1 MQAFKNCG
9 KLHVLGFSYVTII
22 YLFVFFTQYS
32 IFKRKKPTKYS
43 NIQYGSSFVNLG
55 SLVQIAALDLAGS

>member
-1 MQAFKNCG
+1 MHAFKNCG
-9 KLHVLGFSYVTII
+9 KLHVFGFSCVTII

-32 IFKRKKPTKYS
+32 IFKRKMPSRCS

-55 SLVQIAALDLAGS
+55 SLVQIAALGPAGS